1 MRTKRIAIGMAVLL
15 AGIVAGFLLF
25 RRAPAVAPVT
35 IAAVEPPEPS
45 PAPLEE
51 AAPSPS
57 PSPQARVQAG
67 VAAAAPEMLSI
78 TRTTADDYRRRA
90 RFPPSSGPIEDGVD
104 PIVRDREVTKERSL
118 GPEGQHP
125 TLVVFPARA
134 SFEAPGPIVLHA
146 YLVDD
151 ERRVPANEIVGEVRN
166 QEAVALAAVVFT
178 DDGLNGDAEADDLLF
193 TAVLAPSSDAIRLFK
208 GSQLVLVRAETFTG
222 EARVA
227 TTGFLYSVP
236 LARLTGRYRDA
247 LVDGHL
253 VVSAEVEV
261 SEPSTFHLE
270 ATLGAADGTPIAWAQ
285 TAAGLD
291 AGTAWMSVTYWGL
304 ILREIGADGP
314 YQLRSV
320 ALSTTGEMP
329 NQKNDVAVNAFT
341 TRPYRVAQFSEQP
354 FDDPDL
360 LEAARRLDADTPF
373 APTLEAG
380 VR

>member
-1 MRTKRIAIGMAVLL
+1 
-15 AGIVAGFLLF
+15 
-25 RRAPAVAPVT
+25 
-35 IAAVEPPEPS
+35 
-45 PAPLEE
+45 
-51 AAPSPS
+51 
-57 PSPQARVQAG
+57 
-67 VAAAAPEMLSI
+67 MLSI

-104 PIVRDREVTKERSL
+104 PIARDREVTKEHSL

-125 TLVVFPARA
+125 TLVAFPART

-151 ERRVPANEIVGEVRN
+151 ERRVPANAIVGEVRN

-314 YQLRSV
+314 YLLRSV

-329 NQKNDVAVNAFT
+329 NQKNDVAENAFT